1 MIAYYMLR
9 RWRTRPC
16 PRCQK
21 RVKRG
26 ATECRNCEAK
36 LQWRGGDVAL
46 ADEEE

>member
-1 MIAYYMLR
+1 MIAYYLVR

-26 ATECRNCEAK
+26 QTECPFCETK
-36 LQWRGGDVAL
+36 LRWEGGDVFL
-46 ADEEE
+46 AQ